1 MSNRKRN
8 GRGGAKMR
16 LLSVLGIDPGPE
28 ESAAVEVIGRE
39 IKSKTN
45 FTNEDFRALIAMI
58 KPEIVYIEAIQ
69 NYGSAVGDSVFRTC
83 YAIGRFIQVCQDL
96 RQPYV
101 LVKRPDIKRHLCGSV
116 QTNDA
121 TVRASLLKRYGKGET
136 NGITTHLWA
145 ALAVASYGA
154 DWEGIKN

>member
-45 FTNEDFRALIAMI
+45 FTNEDFRALMAMI

-69 NYGSAVGDSVFRTC
+69 N
-83 YAIGRFIQVCQDL
+83 
-96 RQPYV
+96 
-101 LVKRPDIKRHLCGSV
+101 
-116 QTNDA
+116 
-121 TVRASLLKRYGKGET
+121 
-136 NGITTHLWA
+136 
-145 ALAVASYGA
+145 
-154 DWEGIKN
+154 